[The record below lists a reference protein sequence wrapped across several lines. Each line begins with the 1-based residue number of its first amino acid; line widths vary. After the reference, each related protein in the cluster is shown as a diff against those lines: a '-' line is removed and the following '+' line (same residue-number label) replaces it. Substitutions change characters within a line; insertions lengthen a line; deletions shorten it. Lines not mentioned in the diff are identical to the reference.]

1 MLEVIERIPIKD
13 TTINSAMAY
22 ESYGDYYALFVGNYM
37 RHSIYRSLIQFSLP
51 ILSGQGAVE
60 KVELHLYIIRN
71 EDGFSQKKY
80 ELYRVTEKFDEHR
93 VNYGNQPSYENEV
106 YSELIIGDEINTYVK
121 VDITK
126 LFSEWYSEK
135 YPNYGLLIKAVDE
148 KNSGLVGFNSKDA
161 KDSTHL
167 PKLCINFKCHME
179 TKKINHKENTEI
191 EKMDFEKNYIL
202 GNDAYEAGDYHRAYE
217 YYNKSLDK
225 DISRTVFI
233 PKFFLRRVQTAEI
246 LGKEEEALEIIEQG
260 LKYYPNFT
268 DLVFLKGAL
277 LYKQG
282 KISLSIKA
290 FLQCISMGESPI
302 QMNIL
307 TGAGSYKSYYEL
319 ARIYYELQDDE
330 EAYKFAVK
338 SLHSNFKYL
347 EPLYMIAKILFEKE
361 KELED
366 IEKKLEEYLGMALE
380 EKDFVIL
387 GNVFFKQERYN
398 TAYEYYSKT
407 DKFIHHNPKIS
418 YGKGMCQLYLKQY
431 HRAYECYEEIR
442 EGELYVEA
450 VFMRVLCEML
460 SCNMKHATH
469 LLNLLRN
476 PENNYRRMIYY
487 ALRDILEEK
496 DIMPLSN
503 NRKDSEK
510 FLNIIF
516 DLLDILLKA
525 ASPAVFEKS
534 LELLNL
540 IEHDEVLL
548 RLAKLFYHHNLFK
561 LAYGE
566 FIRSIQIF
574 NRIDQEGLSM
584 MKKALENIK

>member
-1 MLEVIERIPIKD
+1 MLEVIERIPLKD

-37 RHSIYRSLIQFSLP
+37 GHSIYRSLIHFSLP

-60 KVELHLYIIRN
+60 KVELFLYIIRN
-71 EDGFSQKKY
+71 EDGSSQKKY
-80 ELYRVTEKFDEHR
+80 ELYRVTEKFDEYR

-106 YSELIIGDEINTYVK
+106 YSEFTIGEEINTYIK

-161 KDSTHL
+161 KDSTHS
-167 PKLCINFKCHME
+167 PKLCINFDRHMKAKE
-179 TKKINHKENTEI
+179 INHRENLEK

-225 DISRTVFI
+225 DIFRTAFI
-233 PKFFLRRVQTAEI
+233 PKLFLRRVQTAEI
-246 LGKEEEALEIIEQG
+246 LGKEAEALEIIEQG
-260 LKYYPNFT
+260 LKYYPKFT
-268 DLVFLKGAL
+268 DLVFLKGAM

-290 FLQCISMGESPI
+290 FLQCISMGESPL
-302 QMNIL
+302 QMNTL
-307 TGAGSYKSYYEL
+307 TGVGSYKSYYEL

-330 EAYKFAVK
+330 EAYKFAEK
-338 SLHSNFKYL
+338 SFHSSFKYL

-366 IEKKLEEYLGMALE
+366 IETKLQEYLGTTLD
-380 EKDFVIL
+380 EKDFVTL
-387 GNVFFKQERYN
+387 GDVFFKQERYD
-398 TAYEYYSKT
+398 TAYEYYSKI
-407 DKFIHHNPKIS
+407 DKFVLYNPKIS

-442 EGELYVEA
+442 EGELYEEA
-450 VFMRVLCEML
+450 VFMRVLCEIL
-460 SCNMKHATH
+460 SSKMNHATH
-469 LLNLLRN
+469 LLNVLRN
-476 PENNYRRMIYY
+476 PENNYRRMVFY
-487 ALRDILEEK
+487 ALRDILEER
-496 DIMPLSN
+496 DVLPFSSD
-503 NRKDSEK
+503 RKDSEK
-510 FLNIIF
+510 FIDIIF
-516 DLLDILLKA
+516 DLLAILLRA
-525 ASPAVFEKS
+525 ASPTVFEKS

-548 RLAKLFYHHNLFK
+548 RLAKLFYQHSLYK

-574 NRIDQEGLSM
+574 NRIDPEGLSM